1 MIISPVS
8 PVSPSPVSPVDT
20 VISYLSEINQNAI
33 KGKICKKLCGRYSY
47 SMARAM
53 VDSED
58 ILQDILML
66 IFSRFDSGLRLS
78 DIVILNCIR
87 HYIKAQ
93 KKPMSAL
100 PTIQNDSGDYSQG
113 DILDYSMNT
122 LGEVLY
128 NEILGKVGEI
138 GEMILQGYNGKEI
151 ASTLDISEA
160 TASRRIEIAK
170 DEIKILMGV

>member
-1 MIISPVS
+1 MPLYPSL
-8 PVSPSPVSPVDT
+8 SPSLSIPNDSVD
-20 VISYLSEINQNAI
+20 SYLSGLNQNAI
-33 KGKICKKLCGRYSY
+33 KGKICKKLCGRYGY
-47 SMARAM
+47 SMARAI

-66 IFSRFDSGLRLS
+66 IFSRFDNGLRLS

-93 KKPMSAL
+93 KKPMAAL

-113 DILDYSMNT
+113 DIWDYSMST
-122 LGEVLY
+122 LGEVLS
-128 NEILGKVGEI
+128 NEIQAKIGEI
-138 GEMILQGYNGKEI
+138 GSMILQGYNGKEI
-151 ASTLDISEA
+151 SLALNISEA

-170 DEIKILMGV
+170 DEIKILMNN